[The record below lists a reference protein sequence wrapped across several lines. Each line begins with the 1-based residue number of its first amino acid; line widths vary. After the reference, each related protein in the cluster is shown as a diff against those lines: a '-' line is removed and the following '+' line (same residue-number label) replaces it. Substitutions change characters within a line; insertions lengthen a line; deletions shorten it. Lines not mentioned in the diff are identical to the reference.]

1 MDYFF
6 IHWSHNVIKEDK
18 AQKKGGMDFR
28 NELTVFD
35 QIPTSIKM
43 GLYKIKQNNTFS
55 VNIFVEIF
63 FLTISF
69 FFACPSMMQK

>member
-1 MDYFF
+1 
-6 IHWSHNVIKEDK
+6 
-18 AQKKGGMDFR
+18 MDFR

-55 VNIFVEIF
+55 VAIFVEIS